1 MENLI
6 DAIINAFSLTDA
18 KRTNESG
25 CTIYTGFVWDG
36 ADVHHTLRCLYKGS
50 DCGFIQE
57 IDWCDSYRSVW
68 ISIFHRCTLTYCEG
82 DLSLSIAPDAESFY
96 NELASAAKFYKE
108 N

>member
-6 DAIINAFSLTDA
+6 DSLIDALGLTDA
-18 KRTNESG
+18 NRRNESG
-25 CTIYTGFVWDG
+25 CTLYEGIAGSG
-36 ADVHHTLRCLYKGS
+36 SDVHHTLRCIYRDS
-50 DCGFIQE
+50 QSGFIQE

-82 DLSLSIAPDAESFY
+82 DLTLSVAPDTESFY